1 VQQLARRRGRRLPF
15 GLEVVGFSEEEG
27 QRYKAA
33 FLGSGALTGDF
44 DPAWLDQRDADGITM
59 REAMAHAGLPMR
71 RASPGS
77 GATPARYLGF
87 VEVHIEQG
95 PVLNA
100 LDLPLGVV
108 TSINGSARFLGEFTG
123 MASHAGT
130 TPMGQPARR
139 GRRRGRAACS
149 AWSGAR
155 SAEPDLVA
163 TVGML
168 RGAQRLD
175 QRRAR
180 ARALQPGHARH
191 HRPRA
196 RRAAIADVCAELR
209 RASASARG
217 VSVHLERDRARGR
230 RAERAGL
237 AGALGGRPCRRWACP
252 CNACPAAPATTR

>member
-1 VQQLARRRGRRLPF
+1 
-15 GLEVVGFSEEEG
+15 
-27 QRYKAA
+27 
-33 FLGSGALTGDF
+33 
-44 DPAWLDQRDADGITM
+44 M

-168 RGAQRLD
+168 EVPNGSINVVPGRARFSLD
-175 QRRAR
+175 MRATTDPVRDALRSPTSAPSCDAHLRAR
-180 ARALQPGHARH
+180 A
-191 HRPRA
+191 
-196 RRAAIADVCAELR
+196 
-209 RASASARG
+209 ASACTWSETVRVAAAPSAPAWQ
-217 VSVHLERDRARGR
+217 ARWEAG
-230 RAERAGL
+230 RAG
-237 AGALGGRPCRRWACP
+237 AGP
-252 CNACPAAPATTR
+252 APATHAQRRRPRRDEAARDPAAGHALLRAASNAGISHNPLESTTSRRHRPHGTCLPAPPRPTLRRTA